1 MNATC
6 SLDEKQTQLA
16 DSIMGL
22 LKCNTREEICEYFLK
37 MGAFT
42 SEQIAALD
50 ASDEAIRKAEKNSI
64 GKLEGGQRGGGGCS
78 WWASAKTFIAVF
90 LGLIGLNTACMF
102 MFPNWY
108 RMTLAAAY
116 LKIVGI
122 DFLGAAATVTQSEP
136 LWNELGNI
144 FLKLFAAVGIDT
156 FTQRTLTALSSNF
169 SKPGD
174 VPDPT
179 RSTSSSIWNIIKSI
193 CWYFSENIDKVN
205 DVFISSGIT
214 RDIEKFNN
222 AWSTYINNPPRDAGE
237 KKTAI
242 DNLNYL
248 ERVYQDNI
256 NAHRQYFPADFNPY
270 ILVTQMN
277 ERKDVELSEMIQ
289 AVRNKAQRDLM
300 SEGLR
305 QRKGENVVTTGD
317 VSNSMNPMK
326 GPMDRFVGNKT
337 KIPGGSRSR
346 MYKKSKRGG
355 RKSRMR
361 TKKRR
366 MSRRKYRR

>member
-1 MNATC
+1 
-6 SLDEKQTQLA
+6 
-16 DSIMGL
+16 
-22 LKCNTREEICEYFLK
+22 
-37 MGAFT
+37 
-42 SEQIAALD
+42 
-50 ASDEAIRKAEKNSI
+50 
-64 GKLEGGQRGGGGCS
+64 
-78 WWASAKTFIAVF
+78 
-90 LGLIGLNTACMF
+90 
-102 MFPNWY
+102 
-108 RMTLAAAY
+108 MTLAAAY

-326 GPMDRFVGNKT
+326 GPMDRFVGNKP
-337 KIPGGSRSR
+337 KINGGRSR

-355 RKSRMR
+355 RSRMR